1 MIEYIPCG
9 DYFIPDLK
17 LRKTP
22 PIGKYGR
29 MRKRYL
35 EEHKPFLYNKLVLSE
50 SLFPHLLEIE
60 AAANRRIEEI
70 LPALMKDAGVTESLK
85 AADPMKWVGLMNT
98 CHCTA
103 PVKTDSC
110 LDRGRNRARRIDL
123 QLTIKAKSPGR
134 FVFPGDSTLSR
145 FTTWGS
151 PSPAAS

>member
-17 LRKTP
+17 LKETP

-29 MRKRYL
+29 MRKRFL
-35 EEHKPFLYNKLVLSE
+35 EEHRPFLFNKLILSE

-70 LPALMKDAGVTESLK
+70 LPALMKDAGVTENLK

-98 CHCTA
+98 CHA
-103 PVKTDSC
+103 QAEEIV
-110 LDRGRNRARRIDL
+110 LAELIYN
-123 QLTIKAKSPGR
+123 
-134 FVFPGDSTLSR
+134 
-145 FTTWGS
+145 
-151 PSPAAS
+151 

>member
-17 LRKTP
+17 LKETP

-29 MRKRYL
+29 MRKRFL
-35 EEHKPFLYNKLVLSE
+35 EEHRPFLFNKLVLSE

-60 AAANRRIEEI
+60 AVANRRIEEI

-98 CHCTA
+98 CHCPA
-103 PVKTDSC
+103 PVMTGEEIV
-110 LDRGRNRARRIDL
+110 LAELIYN
-123 QLTIKAKSPGR
+123 
-134 FVFPGDSTLSR
+134 
-145 FTTWGS
+145 
-151 PSPAAS
+151 

>member
-17 LRKTP
+17 LKETL

-29 MRKRYL
+29 MQKRFL
-35 EEHKPFLYNKLVLSE
+35 KEHRPILYNKLTLSE

-70 LPALMKDAGVTESLK
+70 LPALMKDACVTESLK

-98 CHCTA
+98 CHA
-103 PVKTDSC
+103 QVEEIV
-110 LDRGRNRARRIDL
+110 LAELIYN
-123 QLTIKAKSPGR
+123 
-134 FVFPGDSTLSR
+134 
-145 FTTWGS
+145 
-151 PSPAAS
+151 